1 MIRRIPLV
9 FTPQSEGGFT
19 VTSPA
24 LPELVTEGDT
34 LEEAFANVKDAVA
47 AVFELYEEQGRRL
60 PVGVELPSSGQV
72 VWTDALVEVA

>member
-9 FTPQSEGGFT
+9 FSPQPEGGFT
-19 VTSPA
+19 VTSPV

-47 AVFELYEEQGRRL
+47 AVFELYAEEGRPL
-60 PVGVELPSSGQV
+60 PPGVELPAGGQV